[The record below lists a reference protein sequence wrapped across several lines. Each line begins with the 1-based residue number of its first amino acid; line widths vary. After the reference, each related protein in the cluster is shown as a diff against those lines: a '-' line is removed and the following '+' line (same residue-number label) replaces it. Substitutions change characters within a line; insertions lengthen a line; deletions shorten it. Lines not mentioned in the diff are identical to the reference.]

1 MSVIRRLYRGE
12 TDFDFIGRRK
22 LWFLISGSL
31 LLICTLSLLIQ
42 GLDYSIEFRGGV
54 SVQATVA
61 PDGPLGDS
69 SDREVVS
76 QVQDALADAG
86 VTGAQ
91 VQVAISGD
99 DRQVFVQTKELED
112 PAEQQNL
119 ITTVQDLAGATSAET
134 ASERV
139 GSRWGG
145 EITEKAVRALLIFLV
160 VILAFISWRFEW
172 KMAVAAVI
180 ALIHDLIIT
189 AGVYSFTG
197 FEVSPSTVIAI
208 LTILGYSLY
217 DTVVVFDKVE
227 EETTLYATS
236 GKRTYKDTVN
246 LAMNEVFM
254 RGLNTS
260 LTTLLPIG
268 ALLTIGAGLLGA
280 NTLQDLALA
289 LFVGILAGTYSSVFV
304 ATPALTLMKENEP
317 RFKASREK
325 ILRDAKR
332 SRPQPRPEAAVAE
345 GEGVEEIE
353 RELPDDSSAPPAAR
367 TTSSPSGPARPKAG
381 SKKTKRRK
389 KR

>member
-1 MSVIRRLYRGE
+1 MYRGE
-12 TDFDFIGRRK
+12 TDFDFIGRRNI
-22 LWFLISGSL
+22 WFMISGAIVAICIASL
-31 LLICTLSLLIQ
+31 AIQ

-54 SVQATVA
+54 SVQATV
-61 PDGPLGDS
+61 PPEGPLGDL
-69 SDREVVS
+69 SDAEIVTE
-76 QVQDALADAG
+76 VQDALGESG

-91 VQVAISGD
+91 VQVATSGN
-99 DRQVFVQTKELED
+99 DRQVLVQTKEIAD
-112 PAEQQNL
+112 PELQQAF
-119 ITTVQDLAGATSAET
+119 ISTVQDTVGASGEET

-145 EITEKAVRALLIFLV
+145 EITDKAVQALIIFMI

-172 KMAVAAVI
+172 KMAIAAVI
-180 ALIHDLIIT
+180 ALVHDLTIT
-189 AGVYSFTG
+189 AGIYSFTS

-227 EETTLYATS
+227 EDTTLYATS

-289 LFVGILAGTYSSVFV
+289 LFVGILAGTYSSIFV
-304 ATPALTLMKENEP
+304 ATPVLTLMKENEP
-317 RFKASREK
+317 RYKATREK
-325 ILRDAKR
+325 LLRDAKR
-332 SRPQPRPEAAVAE
+332 SEAKAQPAADTTPAATPVAAE
-345 GEGVEEIE
+345 GEGPEEIE
-353 RELPDDSSAPPAAR
+353 SEVAAAGGTRSQTRSANRPP
-367 TTSSPSGPARPKAG
+367 PRPKAG
-381 SKKTKRRK
+381 TKKAKRRK